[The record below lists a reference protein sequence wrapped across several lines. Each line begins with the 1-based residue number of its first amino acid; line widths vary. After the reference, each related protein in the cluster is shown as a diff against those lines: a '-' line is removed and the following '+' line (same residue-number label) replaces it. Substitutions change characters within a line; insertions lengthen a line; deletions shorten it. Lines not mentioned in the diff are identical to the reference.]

1 MASESVTEEIVNL
14 LRAGVASS
22 DIAQHL
28 NISPPVVWGV
38 KSHWRLGKYG
48 DEPTGAFPM
57 EDPSSTDAISLLT
70 ALAEGVDPF
79 TGEVLPEDH
88 LLQQPQIVRALF
100 HSINALKQQSN
111 KAKKSSSTPEK
122 AGTAWAKQEDED
134 LVRQFDEKVSI
145 TEIAKLH
152 ARSRGAITSRLVRL
166 GKIVLPQE
174 PNHAASDT

>member
-1 MASESVTEEIVNL
+1 MASESITEEIVSL

-22 DIAQHL
+22 DIAQRL
-28 NISPPVVWGV
+28 NISPPVVLGV

-48 DEPTGAFPM
+48 DELTGAFPM
-57 EDPSSTDAISLLT
+57 ENPSSTDAIALLT

-100 HSINALKQQSN
+100 HSINALKQQPS
-111 KAKKSSSTPEK
+111 KTKKISSTPEK

-134 LVRQFDEKVSI
+134 LVRQFDEKVPI

-152 ARSRGAITSRLVRL
+152 GRSRGAITSRLVRL

-174 PNHAASDT
+174 PNHAASNT